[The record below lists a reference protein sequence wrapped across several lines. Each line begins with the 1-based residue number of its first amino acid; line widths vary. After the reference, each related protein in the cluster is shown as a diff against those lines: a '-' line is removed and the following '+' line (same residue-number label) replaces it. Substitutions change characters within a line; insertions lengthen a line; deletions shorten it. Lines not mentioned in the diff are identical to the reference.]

1 MSAPTPSAALERA
14 PHLPLR
20 FERIYQEKVWGGR
33 TLERCPGLA
42 LPEGK
47 RIGETWEIVDREGEN
62 SRVADGPWRGA
73 SLGEL
78 VGRHREALLGNA
90 PANARGRFPLLV
102 KYIDASESLSVQV
115 HPDDAS
121 AARIGASAEGK
132 TEAWYVLAAEPGAR
146 LYCGLRAGVSASDLE
161 RCMGQRAVLELMR
174 SFEARAGECL
184 LVPGGTVHAIGAGVT
199 LLEVQQNSDTTY
211 RIWDWDRVGL
221 DGRPRE
227 THPREALA
235 ASAFDLPERPPV
247 AGALRRGSD
256 GHARAPLARTSH
268 FTLELLEPERR
279 ARLETGGQYRIYCV
293 VSGSGTLTAA
303 GESQALSRGDCW
315 LVPARSAIHEIEPSG
330 AGLRL
335 VQVSHRA

>member
-1 MSAPTPSAALERA
+1 MSVSTPSAALERA

-42 LPEGK
+42 LPAGK
-47 RIGETWEIVDREGEN
+47 RIGETWEVVDREGEN

-78 VGRHREALLGNA
+78 VARHREALLGTA

-102 KYIDASESLSVQV
+102 KYIDASEALSVQV
-115 HPDDAS
+115 HPSDES
-121 AARIGASAEGK
+121 AARIGSCAEGK

-146 LYCGLRAGVSASDLE
+146 LYCGLRAGVGPRELE
-161 RCMGQRAVLELMR
+161 RCMGERAVLELLR

-211 RIWDWDRVGL
+211 RIWDWDRLGL

-235 ASAFDLPERPPV
+235 ASAFDLPEQPPV
-247 AGALRRGSD
+247 AAALRRGSD

-268 FTLELLEPERR
+268 FALELLELDAR
-279 ARLETGGQYRIYCV
+279 ARLATGGQYRIYCV
-293 VSGSGTLTAA
+293 VRGSGTLEVA
-303 GESQALSRGDCW
+303 GGTQPLARGDCW
-315 LVPARSAIHEIEPSG
+315 LVPACAEVHEVEP
-330 AGLRL
+330 AAEGLTL
-335 VQVSHRA
+335 VQVVHRA